1 MKLLVL
7 LLLLTAVFARS
18 VPFIIYHTTV
28 VHGWLLPKRHNS
40 TEYAYFGD
48 LQSMIEHTNSTPT
61 PTTLNPNPTTLN
73 PNPTTPNPNPTTPN
87 PNPTTPNPNPTTLTY
102 YYYYSSL
109 TGHLSQTLVGINNAD
124 VTFINV
130 DVVHSQASRHV
141 ELTNCDF
148 TATDVQLNNLEVKVF
163 DIKSGSVF
171 EGLCVQLL
179 NIDTPS
185 EAPLNTSFSKVTLVD
200 SKILDSSVFRLIDF
214 NSSAETTLTN
224 LVHSSMLMTQPWIS
238 LDSDGKVIGG
248 CANDEPLITLVKSN
262 VDFDDVVVVGFQ
274 SQSIV
279 TTDSTIDLETVLVR
293 HSTANDGHFELTNS
307 DLKLTNVEFKNL
319 EGKVFGVKS
328 DFKVEGSN
336 VYYCVGNLGCLIMVI
351 SRGTNNHNQTQTPK
365 YQVSLQYREQFSL
378 FRVIVYRYINDCLI
392 INHSVFDCL
401 LLITVKKDLFI
412 CICIVYLLSILYY
425 LCCFVFFNYYS
436 DEVVVVDCQSQF
448 FVATNFT
455 IHFKTVVS
463 SNNDQMIVTDAS
475 TIGSSTIC
483 ELSSDWVPDLTTH
496 GDVEANPGPSIDL
509 FSIKSLEP
517 MEFVVDEVIN
527 YFSAKW
533 MIQSNHVSILNVNV
547 VQSALLDDHESMVR
561 TMRNYIITPI
571 LNNHNCHFVIIPIN
585 DVFGKTVSSMDIKSG
600 GMGNHWIVLVIDV
613 MGFLKK

>member
-1 MKLLVL
+1 
-7 LLLLTAVFARS
+7 
-18 VPFIIYHTTV
+18 
-28 VHGWLLPKRHNS
+28 
-40 TEYAYFGD
+40 
-48 LQSMIEHTNSTPT
+48 MIEHTNSTPT
-61 PTTLNPNPTTLN
+61 
-73 PNPTTPNPNPTTPN
+73 
-87 PNPTTPNPNPTTLTY
+87 PTTPNPNPTTLTY

-148 TATDVQLNNLEVKVF
+148 TATDVQLNNLEVKAF
-163 DIKSGSVF
+163 DIKSGSKV

-185 EAPLNTSFSKVTLVD
+185 EALLNTSFSKVTLVD
-200 SKILDSSVFRLIDF
+200 SKVLDSSVFRLIDF

-224 LVHSSMLMTQPWIS
+224 LVLINFSSYSGSFINADDSTLDFTNVKTLGPV
-238 LDSDGKVIGG
+238 DSDGKVISG
-248 CANDEPLITLVKSN
+248 CANDEPLITLVKSI
-262 VDFDDVVVVGFQ
+262 VDFDDVDAVGCQ

-279 TTDSTIDLETVLVR
+279 TTDSIIDLETVLVR

-319 EGKVFGVKS
+319 EGRVF
-328 DFKVEGSN
+328 
-336 VYYCVGNLGCLIMVI
+336 
-351 SRGTNNHNQTQTPK
+351 
-365 YQVSLQYREQFSL
+365 
-378 FRVIVYRYINDCLI
+378 VYRYINDCLI
-392 INHSVFDCL
+392 ISHSVFDCL
-401 LLITVKKDLFI
+401 LLITVKKDLTI
-412 CICIVYLLSILYY
+412 CICIVDLLSILYY

-455 IHFKTVVS
+455 IHLETVVS
-463 SNNDQMIVTDAS
+463 SNNDPMIVTDAS

-509 FSIKSLEP
+509 SSIKSLEP
-517 MEFVVDEVIN
+517 MEFVEDEVIN

-571 LNNHNCHFVIIPIN
+571 RNNHNCRFVIIPIN
-585 DVFGKTVSSMDIKSG
+585 DVFGKTVSSMDIESG

-613 MGFLKK
+613 MGFFEKTEQRRL

>member
-1 MKLLVL
+1 M
-7 LLLLTAVFARS
+7 
-18 VPFIIYHTTV
+18 
-28 VHGWLLPKRHNS
+28 VH
-40 TEYAYFGD
+40 F
-48 LQSMIEHTNSTPT
+48 Q
-61 PTTLNPNPTTLN
+61 
-73 PNPTTPNPNPTTPN
+73 
-87 PNPTTPNPNPTTLTY
+87 
-102 YYYYSSL
+102 
-109 TGHLSQTLVGINNAD
+109 
-124 VTFINV
+124 
-130 DVVHSQASRHV
+130 
-141 ELTNCDF
+141 
-148 TATDVQLNNLEVKVF
+148 
-163 DIKSGSVF
+163 
-171 EGLCVQLL
+171 
-179 NIDTPS
+179 PS
-185 EAPLNTSFSKVTLVD
+185 
-200 SKILDSSVFRLIDF
+200 
-214 NSSAETTLTN
+214 TLTN
-224 LVHSSMLMTQPWIS
+224 LVLINFSSYSGSFINADDSTLDFTNVKTLGPV
-238 LDSDGKVIGG
+238 DSDGKVISG
-248 CANDEPLITLVKSN
+248 CANDEPLITLVKSI

-279 TTDSTIDLETVLVR
+279 TTDSIIDLETVLVR
-293 HSTANDGHFELTNS
+293 HSTANDGNFELTNS

-319 EGKVFGVKS
+319 EGKVFDLKS

-351 SRGTNNHNQTQTPK
+351 SRGTNNHNQTQKPK
-365 YQVSLQYREQFSL
+365 YQVSMQYREQFSL
-378 FRVIVYRYINDCLI
+378 SRVFVYRYINDCLI

-401 LLITVKKDLFI
+401 LLITVKKDLSI

-463 SNNDQMIVTDAS
+463 SNNDPMIVTDAS

-509 FSIKSLEP
+509 SSIKSLEP

-547 VQSALLDDHESMVR
+547 VQSALLDEHESMVR

-571 LNNHNCHFVIIPIN
+571 LNNHNCRFVIIPIN

-613 MGFLKK
+613 MGFLKKLNNEDYNLYCGAIDSMVTQGQEVSHNIAAVLHKFAVILSCLDGIKIFPVPRVKS